1 VTGATFRPGTVLARR
16 FGLEDLL
23 DENDGAG
30 FWRATDRVLA
40 RSVAVHVLAVTDP
53 RCDALLTAARRSA
66 LVTDGHLLRVLD
78 AASEDGVAYVV
89 HEWGSGVSLDRMLVE
104 GPLSPRRAA
113 WLAREVAECICVA
126 HRHDV
131 AHGRLLP
138 ENVLIS
144 ETGSVK
150 LIGFAVD
157 AVLRGTG
164 ARAQLATT
172 GAQIG
177 DRESDVVNLAGL
189 LYAGLVGRW
198 PGTTGSTVPV
208 APTEHGCPLR
218 PRQVRAGIPRSL
230 DAICER
236 VLNPDAHVPAMETA
250 LEVYAALSDYIG
262 DPGTAAMAVNSGSP
276 DTEELPEASG
286 STGSE
291 AAEPTTVLDRGDL
304 VDPGD
309 AADPEATQAGAPLF
323 LDGVVGW
330 MPAEDHRS
338 AAPVTP
344 TPPPP
349 PPTEPERRPLFAD
362 EPAKT
367 PTAGSA
373 GIPAAGPAETH
384 GIGTSSD
391 TFGTRSTGAGNGPVP
406 SSWGPDAERPGGPPW
421 DDPDEPGDDGVPG
434 RSWLR
439 AGVVLATVLIVV
451 VAAAVAL
458 TLNHRTTKDNGASAK
473 HTAAGGKAGT
483 SARGTRLPISGVTD
497 FDPQGHPPEENPDL
511 TRLAHDGDP
520 KTAWE
525 TNTYYNDPHLGG
537 LKSGVGLLVDLGK
550 RAGLGEVDLTLQ
562 GKPTSLQLLAAPD
575 AHSAPSSTDGL
586 STVATAKDAGTH
598 VDLVLK
604 KQVTTR
610 WLVVWLTKVPPAP
623 GGYQG
628 KVAEISVR
636 S

>member
-1 VTGATFRPGTVLARR
+1 VTGATFRPGTVLAGR
-16 FGLEDLL
+16 FALEDLL

-40 RSVAVHVLAVTDP
+40 RNVAVHVLPVSDP
-53 RCDALLTAARRSA
+53 RSDALLTAARRSA

-78 AASEDGVAYVV
+78 AATEEGVAYVV
-89 HEWGSGVSLDRMLVE
+89 HEWGSGVSLDRMLAE

-113 WLAREVAECICVA
+113 WLAKEVAESICAA

-131 AHGRLLP
+131 CHGRLLP

-157 AVLRGTG
+157 AVLRGSGSG
-164 ARAQLATT
+164 AELATT
-172 GAQIG
+172 GAAVAP
-177 DRESDVVNLAGL
+177 RESDVVNLAGL

-208 APTEHGCPLR
+208 APTEHGRPLR
-218 PRQVRAGIPRSL
+218 PRRVRAGVPRPL

-236 VLNPDAHVPAMETA
+236 VLNPDAHVPAIETA

-262 DPGTAAMAVNSGSP
+262 DPGTAVPLDTASP
-276 DTEELPEASG
+276 AS
-286 STGSE
+286 
-291 AAEPTTVLDRGDL
+291 
-304 VDPGD
+304 
-309 AADPEATQAGAPLF
+309 ADPESTAVLGLADVADLEATQAGAPLF
-323 LDGVVGW
+323 LDDDAVDW
-330 MPAEDHRS
+330 MPARTS
-338 AAPVTP
+338 
-344 TPPPP
+344 PPPP
-349 PPTEPERRPLFAD
+349 PAEPESRPLFAD
-362 EPAKT
+362 EHGNDT
-367 PTAGSA
+367 SA
-373 GIPAAGPAETH
+373 D
-384 GIGTSSD
+384 TS
-391 TFGTRSTGAGNGPVP
+391 GARSTGAGNGRVP
-406 SSWGPDAERPGGPPW
+406 TRWGPDAEEPGPSGW
-421 DDPDEPGDDGVPG
+421 DTRDEPGDEGVPG

-439 AGVVLATVLIVV
+439 AGVVLATVLVVV

-458 TLNHRTTKDNGASAK
+458 TLDHRTKGSGASANRP
-473 HTAAGGKAGT
+473 
-483 SARGTRLPISGVTD
+483 SASSSPSPSAHATRVPISGVTD
-497 FDPQGHPPEENPDL
+497 FDPQGNPPVENPDMV
-511 TRLAHDGDP
+511 RLAHDGDP

-525 TNTYYNDPHLGG
+525 TSTYYNDPHLGG

-550 RAGLGEVDLTLQ
+550 RAAVGEVDLTLQ

-575 AHSAPSSTDGL
+575 AKAAPSSTDGL
-586 STVATAKDAGTH
+586 PAVATAKDAGTH
-598 VDLVLK
+598 VDLVPK
-604 KQVTTR
+604 KPVTTR
-610 WLVVWLTKVPPAP
+610 WLVVWLTSLPPAP

>member
-1 VTGATFRPGTVLARR
+1 MTGATFRPGTVLAGR
-16 FGLEDLL
+16 FALEDLL

-40 RSVAVHVLAVTDP
+40 RNVAVHVLPVSDP
-53 RCDALLTAARRSA
+53 RSDALLTAARRSA

-78 AASEDGVAYVV
+78 AATEEGVAYVV
-89 HEWGSGVSLDRMLVE
+89 HEWGSGVSLDRMLAE

-113 WLAREVAECICVA
+113 WLAKEVAESICAA
-126 HRHDV
+126 HCHDV
-131 AHGRLLP
+131 CHGRLLP

-157 AVLRGTG
+157 AVLRGSG
-164 ARAQLATT
+164 SGSELATT
-172 GAQIG
+172 GAPVAP
-177 DRESDVVNLAGL
+177 RESDVVNLAGL

-208 APTEHGCPLR
+208 APTEHGRPLR
-218 PRQVRAGIPRSL
+218 PRRVRAGIPRPL

-236 VLNPDAHVPAMETA
+236 VLNPEAHVPAMETA

-262 DPGTAAMAVNSGSP
+262 DPGTAVP
-276 DTEELPEASG
+276 LDTASAE
-286 STGSE
+286 S
-291 AAEPTTVLDRGDL
+291 ADPEPTAVLGLADL
-304 VDPGD
+304 G
-309 AADPEATQAGAPLF
+309 DPEATQAGTPLF
-323 LDGVVGW
+323 LDDAVDW
-330 MPAEDHRS
+330 MPAEADRPVPP
-338 AAPVTP
+338 AAHQPP
-344 TPPPP
+344 TPPSS
-349 PPTEPERRPLFAD
+349 PPTEPGGRPLFAD
-362 EPAKT
+362 DQRNGTPA
-367 PTAGSA
+367 
-373 GIPAAGPAETH
+373 
-384 GIGTSSD
+384 GTS
-391 TFGTRSTGAGNGPVP
+391 GARSTGAGNGRVP
-406 SSWGPDAERPGGPPW
+406 TGWGPDAEQPGGSGW
-421 DDPDEPGDDGVPG
+421 DTREEPGEEGVPG

-439 AGVVLATVLIVV
+439 AGVVLATVLVVV

-458 TLNHRTTKDNGASAK
+458 TLNHRSKDNGAAASSPSQKSSPSA
-473 HTAAGGKAGT
+473 
-483 SARGTRLPISGVTD
+483 SAHATRLPISGVTD
-497 FDPQGHPPEENPDL
+497 FDPQGNPPEENPDMV
-511 TRLAHDGDP
+511 RLAHDGDP

-525 TNTYYNDPHLGG
+525 TSTYYNDPHLGG

-550 RAGLGEVDLTLQ
+550 RAAVGEVDLTLQ

-575 AHSAPSSTDGL
+575 AKAAPSSTDGL
-586 STVATAKDAGTH
+586 PAVATAKDAGTR

-604 KQVTTR
+604 KPVTTR
-610 WLVVWLTKVPPAP
+610 WLVVWLTSLPAAP